1 MSPGSTHSE
10 SMGATGLPQ
19 DRSGQKPKAGGILA
33 FSRKNQEDAPSDDMP
48 FTKRRVAI
56 ILARLVL
63 KVATVERYDRAISRG
78 NSVRFNLDCVEA
90 ESSQQRI
97 PRQ

>member
-1 MSPGSTHSE
+1 
-10 SMGATGLPQ
+10 MGATGLPQ

-63 KVATVERYDRAISRG
+63 KVAQWSGMTVPFRAATAFVSI
-78 NSVRFNLDCVEA
+78 
-90 ESSQQRI
+90 
-97 PRQ
+97 